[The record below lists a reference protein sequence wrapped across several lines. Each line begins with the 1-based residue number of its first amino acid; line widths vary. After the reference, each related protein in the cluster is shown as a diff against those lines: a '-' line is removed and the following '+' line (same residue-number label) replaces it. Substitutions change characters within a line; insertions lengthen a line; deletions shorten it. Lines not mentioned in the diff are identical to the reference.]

1 MQDQRAGPAKS
12 KEKKRVSRHKQTCP
26 AASCRGSRYIY
37 RCTASIQSQAKLT
50 TVIIKAVPLTTK
62 ELRQKKSE
70 LRVERR
76 RVKMGGDERAV
87 AAPLLQ
93 QQQDGGGGDG
103 ERRRRRWWWGW
114 WDGEEA
120 AGHLAFAAPMVATS
134 MAYYAI
140 PLVSVMY
147 AGRLGELELAGA
159 TLGNSWGTVTGI
171 ALMTGLSGS
180 LETLCGQGYGAK
192 MYHMMGVYLQASIIT
207 SAFFSVL
214 VSLLWFYSE
223 PVLIFLRQ
231 DPEVARTATLFLRY
245 SIPAQFAYGFIQ
257 CTLRF
262 LQTQSVVTPLVVFAL
277 LPLVLHVGI
286 THAFVH
292 YLGFGYAGAG
302 MSTSVS
308 LWLSFLMLA
317 AYVCLSERFK
327 HTWEGFST
335 EAFRHVLPGL
345 KLAIPSAVM
354 VCFEYWAF
362 EVLVLVAGLMPN
374 SHMSTSIIA
383 MCENTE
389 AISYMITYGFAAAIS
404 TRVSNELGAGNV
416 AKAKKALAVTLVLSL
431 LLGVAFL
438 LLLGLGHDLWAG
450 LFSKSDAVI
459 SEFASMT
466 PLLIGSV
473 VLDSTQGVLSGV
485 SRGCGWQHLAAWTN
499 LVAFYIVGLPLSILF
514 GFKLGLQTKGL
525 WLGQICGL
533 LLQNAV
539 LLFITLR
546 TKWERLELTMN
557 GKEDDRE

>member
-1 MQDQRAGPAKS
+1 
-12 KEKKRVSRHKQTCP
+12 
-26 AASCRGSRYIY
+26 
-37 RCTASIQSQAKLT
+37 
-50 TVIIKAVPLTTK
+50 
-62 ELRQKKSE
+62 
-70 LRVERR
+70 
-76 RVKMGGDERAV
+76 MGGDERAV

-120 AGHLAFAAPMVATS
+120 AGQLAFAAPMVATS

-171 ALMTGLSGS
+171 ALMPWLNIRGVLAAKGLQKDKLDTGLSGS

-231 DPEVARTATLFLRY
+231 DPEVTRTATLFLRY

-277 LPLVLHVGI
+277 LPLVLHFGI

-557 GKEDDRE
+557 GKEDGFVC

>member
-1 MQDQRAGPAKS
+1 M
-12 KEKKRVSRHKQTCP
+12 
-26 AASCRGSRYIY
+26 AA
-37 RCTASIQSQAKLT
+37 
-50 TVIIKAVPLTTK
+50 
-62 ELRQKKSE
+62 
-70 LRVERR
+70 
-76 RVKMGGDERAV
+76 GDEG
-87 AAPLLQ
+87 APLLLQ
-93 QQQDGGGGDG
+93 QQRHDGDGGRRGIAVNGGKG
-103 ERRRRRWWWGW
+103 GEPLPRSERRSRWWPGW

-120 AGHLAFAAPMVATS
+120 AGQLAFAAPMVVTS

-147 AGRLGELELAGA
+147 AGRLGEVELAGA

-192 MYHMMGVYLQASIIT
+192 VYHMMGVYLQASIIT

-223 PVLIFLRQ
+223 PVLIFLGQ
-231 DPEVARTATLFLRY
+231 DPEVSRMATLFLRY

-257 CTLRF
+257 STLRF

-286 THAFVH
+286 THAFVR
-292 YLGFGYAGAG
+292 YLGFGYVGAG
-302 MSTSVS
+302 LSTSVS

-362 EVLVLVAGLMPN
+362 EVLVLLAGLMPN

-416 AKAKKALAVTLVLSL
+416 EKAKKALAVTLVLSL
-431 LLGVAFL
+431 LLGVTFL

-450 LFSKSDAVI
+450 LFSKSGAVI

-539 LLFITLR
+539 LLVITLR

-557 GKEDDRE
+557 GKEDGFVC

>member
-12 KEKKRVSRHKQTCP
+12 TEKKRVSRHKQ
-26 AASCRGSRYIY
+26 
-37 RCTASIQSQAKLT
+37 AKLT
-50 TVIIKAVPLTTK
+50 TVINYKRVET
-62 ELRQKKSE
+62 KKSE

-120 AGHLAFAAPMVATS
+120 AGQLAFAAPMVATS

-557 GKEDDRE
+557 GKEDGFVC